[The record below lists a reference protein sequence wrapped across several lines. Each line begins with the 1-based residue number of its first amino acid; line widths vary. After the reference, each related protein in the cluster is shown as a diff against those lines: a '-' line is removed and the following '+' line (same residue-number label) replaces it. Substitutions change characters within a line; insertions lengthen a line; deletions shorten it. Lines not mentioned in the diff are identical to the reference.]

1 MDAAKAGSEG
11 GSDSRS
17 LENDPPQ
24 HTPLASQSVGPVRR
38 SSGLSCGR
46 LATSWLRAA
55 RGELLQQHGEFSLD
69 FDHPPCFRQVRL
81 QACILAAQ
89 SGQLVLAL
97 VSRRPTRRNTQRME
111 CSLLPLPAPLGDR
124 RRVQPLPTQESAS
137 AVTIAAFVF
146 FEEPQL

>member
-17 LENDPPQ
+17 LENDPSR
-24 HTPLASQSVGPVRR
+24 HTPLASQSLGPVRR
-38 SSGLSCGR
+38 SSGLSCCR
-46 LATSWLRAA
+46 LAASWLRAA

-89 SGQLVLAL
+89 PSQLVLAL
-97 VSRRPTRRNTQRME
+97 VSRRPHSRSNPCLE
-111 CSLLPLPAPLGDR
+111 CCFLPLLAP
-124 RRVQPLPTQESAS
+124 
-137 AVTIAAFVF
+137 
-146 FEEPQL
+146 